1 MKNYGLPSFFF
12 LVVLAIA
19 ITLAC
24 GSPAAP
30 GNTTGLLESV
40 SINPATADA
49 QNYPMGLVQ
58 FTATGYY
65 TTPPLKVTPL
75 KATWGAC
82 YQGNPTSGVS
92 VSPKGLAQCSAGA
105 VGTYTVWAFA
115 PSNAGV
121 CPAFVTA
128 CGGGGCQVTGTAQLT
143 CP

>member
-1 MKNYGLPSFFF
+1 MRNWGPLAF
-12 LVVLAIA
+12 LFVLIVAAA

-30 GNTTGLLESV
+30 RNTSGILQSV
-40 SINPATADA
+40 TISPATADA
-49 QNYPMGLVQ
+49 QNYPDGQVP
-58 FTATGYY
+58 FIATGYY
-65 TTPPLKVTPL
+65 TTPPLQVTPL
-75 KATWGAC
+75 TATWGAC

-115 PSNAGV
+115 PSNAGI
-121 CPAFVTA
+121 CPLFVNA